1 MIAPASGRW
10 TWEHNDAKRRLVL
23 YHPLH
28 GAPLQNHGI
37 TRDLFCPMPD
47 HATVLCYGSIQRVV
61 FKRGLIIVV
70 CMEHLR
76 G

>member
-10 TWEHNDAKRRLVL
+10 TWEHNEGKRRLVL

-28 GAPLQNHGI
+28 GAPMQDHGI
-37 TRDLFCPMPD
+37 ARDPLGVMHA
-47 HATVLCYGSIQRVV
+47 HATVLCTGQIQCVV
-61 FKRGLIIVV
+61 FKRGLVIVM